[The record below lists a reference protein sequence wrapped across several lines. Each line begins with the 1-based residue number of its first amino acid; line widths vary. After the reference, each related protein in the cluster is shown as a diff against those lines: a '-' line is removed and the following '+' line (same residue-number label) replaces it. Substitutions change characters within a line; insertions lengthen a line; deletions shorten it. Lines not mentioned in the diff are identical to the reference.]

1 MLVTPGGRGRKPAG
15 SQEARL
21 DKDERNKT
29 KNEQSVVEESK
40 GGQLSAG
47 DNSQAEHVTEEV
59 VEKKDQQLNEKE
71 EGGGNEPQQ

>member
-1 MLVTPGGRGRKPAG
+1 
-15 SQEARL
+15 
-21 DKDERNKT
+21 
-29 KNEQSVVEESK
+29 VVEESK

>member
-1 MLVTPGGRGRKPAG
+1 MRGNEIRKDG
-15 SQEARL
+15 YYTVI
-21 DKDERNKT
+21 DRNKI